1 MDEAKRQ
8 AIDRLQ
14 AVRNRYAQLAPGA
27 RAAAIDALLREA
39 RSHKMWLDRP
49 VDDALLRD
57 LYDLMKWGPTSSN
70 SNPARIVFA
79 RTAEGKARIL
89 PALDAGNVAK
99 VRAAPVTA
107 VIAYDLQFHERLPE
121 LFPAADHASHFRD
134 HPEAAEPYA
143 LRNSTLQ
150 GAWLIIAARAMGL
163 DVGPMSGFDNARL
176 DERLFAGTSIRS
188 NFILNL
194 GYGDPAAVP
203 GRLPR
208 LAFEDACT
216 LI

>member
-8 AIDRLQ
+8 ALARLQ
-14 AVRNRYAQLAPGA
+14 AVRTRYAALEPAA

-39 RSHKMWLDRP
+39 RSHKLWLDRP
-49 VDDALLRD
+49 IEDALLRD
-57 LYDLMKWGPTSSN
+57 LYELMKWGPTSSN

-79 RTAEGKARIL
+79 RTPEGKARIL

-107 VIAYDLQFHERLPE
+107 VIGYDLRFHERLPE

-143 LRNSTLQ
+143 LRNSSLQ
-150 GAWLIIAARAMGL
+150 GAWLIVAARAMGL

-176 DERLFAGTSIRS
+176 DELLFAGTSIRS
-188 NFILNL
+188 NFIVNL

-203 GRLPR
+203 ARLPR

>member
-8 AIDRLQ
+8 AITRLQ
-14 AVRNRYAQLAPGA
+14 VVRARYDQLASDA

-39 RSHKMWLDRP
+39 RSHKLWLDRP

-57 LYDLMKWGPTSSN
+57 LYELMKWGPTSSN

-79 RTAEGKARIL
+79 RTPEGKARIL

-107 VIAYDLQFHERLPE
+107 VIGYDLRFHERLGE

-143 LRNSTLQ
+143 LRNSSLQ

-176 DERLFAGTSIRS
+176 DELLFAGTSIRS
-188 NFILNL
+188 NFIVNL

-203 GRLPR
+203 ARLPR